1 MAEHVLTESTS
12 IVVGVPLNME
22 VNFAKLSQWCWDSKC
37 THKHH
42 HANTMIASMVYA
54 LHLLEVMDMSVNVHP
69 DLQEKDA
76 NI

>member
-1 MAEHVLTESTS
+1 
-12 IVVGVPLNME
+12 
-22 VNFAKLSQWCWDSKC
+22 
-37 THKHH
+37 
-42 HANTMIASMVYA
+42 MIASMVYA